1 MLVCCE
7 MRALAFSRSFFFFFF
22 FQDKAETRE
31 LLQTLTHSSRL
42 QHAPCKDWDAPP
54 ATAHPLSLFH
64 IALVVREGERRL
76 RRNRRWGL
84 DHSRRGGGDRAP
96 RTHLKDALPR
106 ATARPVDI
114 QRACGIEAPGFLFLS
129 MFGFVQENLSLS
141 DTPWAHSITLRTE
154 EEEGGVSCF
163 SSRNIQSK
171 SVWFLLNMLLIIA
184 ITAAPI
190 VCVSHLKQVA
200 R

>member
-1 MLVCCE
+1 MLVCCKVC
-7 MRALAFSRSFFFFFF
+7 ALAFSRSL
-22 FQDKAETRE
+22 FQDEAETRE

-42 QHAPCKDWDAPP
+42 QRAPWKDWDAPP
-54 ATAHPLSLFH
+54 ATAHPLSLSLFH
-64 IALVVREGERRL
+64 IASVVREGERRL

-106 ATARPVDI
+106 ATARPVEI

-163 SSRNIQSK
+163 CSRNIQSK